1 MNTIKDLTKDE
12 FRDLLDDYFA
22 PPEKRMKLTADEAK
36 TLAQKLNAE
45 INVPLVSETK
55 EEKILLKVVIKV
67 DTFLYDNLPN
77 EFYDLV
83 RSLDQGI
90 DDQEAERLVKRL
102 TSLAND
108 KIDIPYIPEAGEY
121 VAIKFVIGVIVNSAR
136 KHWDFFKAS
145 VATESDKILPA

>member
-36 TLAQKLNAE
+36 ILAQKLNTE

-108 KIDIPYIPEAGEY
+108 KIDIPYIPEVGEY
-121 VAIKFVIGVIVNSAR
+121 FAIKFVIGVIVNSAR

-145 VATESDKILPA
+145 EAMESDKILPA